1 MSVPTWKKILLRS
14 AGFGAGFAI
23 VVCGVIGGVIWYSSR
38 PSKAVKKWNTTAL
51 KVTEP
56 PAFGAYKNDKD
67 SRMYVEFNYSVQNN
81 TDDDYKIESAESL
94 KVLVRFTDG
103 SVSEPVTTEAASVK
117 LPVFLPAKET
127 GALSLV
133 IQQSVPT
140 KTERETDE
148 DYHEQLRSYLEK
160 QWSRDKLAGFVLYDE
175 TNRYELNLP
184 RNSPHATQ

>member
-1 MSVPTWKKILLRS
+1 MPTWKKILLRS

-23 VVCGVIGGVIWYSSR
+23 VVCGVIGGVLWYSSR
-38 PSKAVKKWNTTAL
+38 PSKAVNKWNTTAL